1 MVEAMDSN
9 DTLRDPE
16 VTGDFKDGA
25 IPIPITGITGTLK
38 FTYDGKKVT
47 IQGEMTNVPKGGHG
61 FHIHSNPFTA
71 SQKLV
76 IFTNLGVIFQYFEQ
90 NYIGSFSFV

>member
-16 VTGDFKDGA
+16 VIGDFKDGA
-25 IPIPITGITGTLK
+25 VPIPITGITGTLK

-47 IQGEMTNVPKGGHG
+47 IQGKMTNVPKGGHG
-61 FHIHSNPFTA
+61 FHIHANPFTG
-71 SQKLV
+71 QKCRQSGPHYNPHNV
-76 IFTNLGVIFQYFEQ
+76 R
-90 NYIGSFSFV
+90 